1 MSIADNQAEIVELF
15 GMLDDWQ
22 DRYRMIIEL
31 GRELTGLT
39 EAQKTDVNK
48 VKGCQSQVWLISK
61 LDDQGHLHLEADSD
75 AAIVR
80 GLIAILLKVF
90 SGQTPAAILAA
101 RPQFIDDIGLS
112 KHLSQNRANGL
123 SAMIKKIQGHAQL
136 AHETWQARA
145 Q

>member
-1 MSIADNQAEIVELF
+1 VSIADNQAEIVELF
-15 GMLDDWQ
+15 EMLDDWQ

-31 GRELTGLT
+31 GRELPALSD
-39 EAQKTDVNK
+39 AQKTDANK
-48 VKGCQSQVWLISK
+48 VKGCQSQVWLVSR
-61 LDDQGHLHLEADSD
+61 LDDGGHLLLNADSD

-90 SGQTPAAILAA
+90 SGQTPDAILAA
-101 RPQFIDDIGLS
+101 RPEFIDDIGLS

-123 SAMIKKIQGHAQL
+123 SAMIKKIRGHAEL
-136 AHETWQARA
+136 ARQTWDARA